1 MEPEN
6 RRIAWIGGLLVVLL
20 ACLLGWILLTRK
32 QADEPMAVSTPPP
45 DTTFNTPIAEPPAD
59 LPPQE
64 PPTPRVIV
72 EDGKYTVQV
81 SSWQTRRRAEEDAE
95 RYAAKGFNAYI
106 QEAYIPSKGGT
117 WYRVRVG
124 RYATQGDAE
133 QMASQLAGLL
143 EAGFWVDRYRQGNQ

>member
-1 MEPEN
+1 MESEN

-20 ACLLGWILLTRK
+20 AGLLGWILLNRK
-32 QADEPMAVSTPPP
+32 QADEPMAVSTTPP
-45 DTTFNTPIAEPPAD
+45 DTTFNTPTTEPPAD

-64 PPTPRVIV
+64 SPKPQVVV

-95 RYAAKGFNAYI
+95 RYAAKGFNAYV
-106 QEAYIPSKGGT
+106 QEANIPSKGGR

-143 EAGFWVDRYRQGNQ
+143 EAGFWVDRYRQENQ

>member
-20 ACLLGWILLTRK
+20 AGLLGWILLNRK
-32 QADEPMAVSTPPP
+32 QADEPLAVSTTPA
-45 DTTFNTPIAEPPAD
+45 DTTFNTPTIQQPSD

-64 PPTPRVIV
+64 SPRPQVVV

-95 RYAAKGFNAYI
+95 RYTAKGFNAYV

-124 RYATQGDAE
+124 RYATQQDAE
-133 QMASQLAGLL
+133 QLASQLAGLL
-143 EAGFWVDRYRQGNQ
+143 EAGFWVDRYRQENQ

>member
-20 ACLLGWILLTRK
+20 AGLLGWILLNRK
-32 QADEPMAVSTPPP
+32 QANEPIETSVPP
-45 DTTFNTPIAEPPAD
+45 DTTLNAPTTEQPAD

-64 PPTPRVIV
+64 SPRPQVIA
-72 EDGKYTVQV
+72 ENGRYTVQV
-81 SSWQTRRRAEEDAE
+81 SSWRTQRRAQEDAE
-95 RYAAKGFNAYI
+95 RYLEKGFNAYI
-106 QEAYIPSKGGT
+106 QEANIPSKGGM

-124 RYATQGDAE
+124 RYATQDDAE
-133 QMASQLAGLL
+133 QLASQLAGLL

>member
-20 ACLLGWILLTRK
+20 AGLLGWILWNKRS
-32 QADEPMAVSTPPP
+32 ADEPVARSLPPV
-45 DTTFNTPIAEPPAD
+45 DTAFVAEPQD

-64 PPTPRVIV
+64 TPPQPAPQIV
-72 EDGKYTVQV
+72 MEDGKYTVQV

-95 RYAAKGFNAYI
+95 RYAAKGFNAYV
-106 QEAYIPSKGGT
+106 QQAYIPSKEGT

-124 RYATQGDAE
+124 RFATQHDAE

-143 EAGFWVDRYRQGNQ
+143 ESGFWVDRYRQGKQ

>member
-6 RRIAWIGGLLVVLL
+6 RRIAWIGGLLVLLL
-20 ACLLGWILLTRK
+20 AGLLGWILLSRK
-32 QADEPMAVSTPPP
+32 QADEPIAVSTPTP
-45 DTTFNTPIAEPPAD
+45 DTTFTTPITEPPAD

-64 PPTPRVIV
+64 SPKPQIVV

-124 RYATQGDAE
+124 RYATQDDAE